1 MSMKTATDTYIYNS
15 LTAQGMKPTTAE
27 FLVEFLNHFKVSNP
41 VNSSSKKLAAL
52 YGRSERT
59 IRRYMAEI
67 TKEFNYIHKRPI
79 WNNDNPDK
87 PFIIHTIY
95 TMTYH
100 STDLLEKA
108 NGSPS

>member
-1 MSMKTATDTYIYNS
+1 MSMKTATDTYIFNT
-15 LTAQGMKPTTAE
+15 LTAEGMKPTTAE

-41 VNSSSKKLAAL
+41 VTSSSKKLAIL

-59 IRRYMAEI
+59 VRRYMAEI
-67 TKEFNYIHKRPI
+67 TKDFNYIHKKPVLD
-79 WNNDNPDK
+79 NLNPDK

-108 NGSPS
+108 EGTH